1 MAAHNARRRL
11 LRALLAAFATP
22 ALARTHGGAGA
33 EAHTQDAPARNPLSQ
48 DTDAAAQASGPADRV
63 GSALAPWRPG
73 CLDIHHI
80 ATGRGN
86 ATFVILPD
94 GTSLLID
101 AGASAATL
109 DVSVATRPNA
119 TRRAGEWIGRYAQR
133 QLLAG
138 GLSGIDYL
146 LVTHLHPDHL
156 GDVTPA
162 SPLAAGGDYRLTG
175 VMDVAAIVAVGT
187 LIDRGFPNYDYPT
200 VFKAPFADNYRA
212 FVKARVAAGG
222 RVEQF
227 KVGSARQIIAR
238 GHRAVPGSAPFSVRN
253 LAANGEVWSG
263 QGDGTVKLFPALAQ
277 LPRADWPSEN
287 QCSAA
292 IRIGYRKFAYFTAG
306 DLTSYTDDGALPWHD
321 VLGRA
326 AHAAGPVSV
335 ATADHHGMFDGL
347 NADVVRTLR
356 PKAWVIPSWHI
367 AHPDM
372 LQLER
377 MFSERLYA
385 GPREV
390 FATTVMPANLL
401 ANGRLTSRMRSHDG
415 HIVVRVMPGG
425 ARFTIA
431 VTDNQDE
438 DDRVTLVTG
447 PYDA

>member
-1 MAAHNARRRL
+1 MAAPDPRRRL
-11 LRALLAAFATP
+11 LLAALAMPAFARAD
-22 ALARTHGGAGA
+22 ALALPDRAGA
-33 EAHTQDAPARNPLSQ
+33 
-48 DTDAAAQASGPADRV
+48 V
-63 GSALAPWRPG
+63 LAPWQPG
-73 CLDIHHI
+73 CLDIHHL

-101 AGASAATL
+101 AGASADAL
-109 DVSVATRPNA
+109 DVSVAPRPDG
-119 TRRAGEWIGRYAQR
+119 TRRTGEWIARYAQR
-133 QLLAG
+133 QLRAG
-138 GLSGIDYL
+138 GLAARGTGIDYL

-162 SPLAAGGDYRLTG
+162 SPPAAGGPYRLTG
-175 VMDVAAIVAVGT
+175 VMDVAAILPVGT
-187 LIDRGFPNYDYPT
+187 LIDRGFPRYDYPS

-212 FVKARVAAGG
+212 FVTARVAAGG

-227 KVGSARQIIAR
+227 KVGSARQIAGKGR
-238 GHRAVPGSAPFSVRN
+238 DAAAFSVRN

-263 QGDGTVKLFPALAQ
+263 TGEETVRLFPALDQ
-277 LPRADWPSEN
+277 LAPADWPNEN
-287 QCSAA
+287 VCSAA
-292 IRIGYRKFAYFTAG
+292 IRIGYGKFAYFTAG
-306 DLTSYTDDGALPWHD
+306 DLTSYTEDGALPWRD

-326 AHAAGPVSV
+326 ALAAGPVSV

-347 NADVVRTLR
+347 SAGVVRTLR

-377 MFSERLYA
+377 MFSQRLYA
-385 GPREV
+385 GPRDV

-401 ANGRLTSRMRSHDG
+401 ANGRLTARMRSHDG
-415 HIVVRVMPGG
+415 HVVVRVMPGG
-425 ARFTIA
+425 ARFYIA
-431 VTDNQDE
+431 VTGNRDE
-438 DDRVTLVTG
+438 ADRVALVTG